1 MSGSLGY
8 IADVLGPNGFGAYF
22 VDWSSDTPEFEK
34 VSLAADIILLPGFV
48 DIHFHGAF
56 GMDFMSATSDDLI
69 ALSDKLAACGYEG
82 FLPTTVTASAIDVR
96 NAINS
101 MPDHPMILGIHLEGP
116 FLSPEFPGAQPLQ
129 SIVDPPLIE
138 SEWDDILDHPK
149 LRVVTLAPERPNAL
163 ALIARLQKR
172 GVIVSMGHSNAT
184 YDEAR
189 FGFEFG
195 STHVTHTFNAMRGFH
210 HREAGI
216 AGYALKNPTLNC
228 ELIYDRIHVCK
239 ESAEILLQ
247 SKGQDAVIAVSDSS
261 AATGLPKGTSF
272 EMWGQQVE
280 TGSKCVYL
288 AGTDT
293 LAGSG
298 ITLLDA
304 FQNLSEDFGVE
315 TAIRLCSINPRRA
328 LGITSMPRVYC
339 EFDRKLKLTG
349 IRRIES

>member
-1 MSGSLGY
+1 MSGTVSY

-22 VDWSSDTPEFEK
+22 VDWSSGAPEYEK
-34 VSLAADIILLPGFV
+34 VSLSADIILVPGFV

-56 GMDFMSATSDDLI
+56 GMDFMSASADDLK
-69 ALSDKLAACGYEG
+69 ALTSKLAACGYEG
-82 FLPTTVTASAIDVR
+82 FLPTTVTASAHDVR
-96 NAINS
+96 KAINAL
-101 MPDHPMILGIHLEGP
+101 PEHPMIMGFHLEGP
-116 FLSPEFPGAQPLQ
+116 FLSPEFPGAQPPE
-129 SIVDPPLIE
+129 SIVDPPLVE

-149 LRVVTLAPERPNAL
+149 LRIVTIAPERPNAL

-195 STHVTHTFNAMRGFH
+195 ATHTTHMFNAMRGFH

-216 AGYALKNPTLNC
+216 TGYALKNPTLNC

-247 SKGQDAVIAVSDSS
+247 NKGLDSVIAVSDSS
-261 AATGLPKGTSF
+261 AATGLAKGTSF
-272 EMWGQQVE
+272 TMWGHQVE

-288 AGTDT
+288 AGTET

-298 ITLLDA
+298 VTLLDS
-304 FQNLSEDFGVE
+304 FQNIAEDFGVE
-315 TAIRLCSINPRRA
+315 AAIRLCTINPRRA

-339 EFDRKLKLTG
+339 EFDRRLKLTG
-349 IRRIES
+349 IRRIEN